1 MMNENNKLRLL
12 GAAAGLANGF
22 FGSGGGIIA
31 VPMLKK
37 VGFEPKKAHAGS
49 LALTLPLST
58 VSALF
63 YIGNGS
69 ADYMSAL
76 KLIPLG
82 LAGAAVGAFLMKRI
96 PVRLLSGIF
105 GVLLIGAGMR
115 NLFL

>member
-1 MMNENNKLRLL
+1 MKDKNKMRLL

-37 VGFEPKKAHAGS
+37 AGFEPKKAHAGS
-49 LALTLPLST
+49 LALTLPLSV

-63 YIGNGS
+63 YLGNGS
-69 ADYMSAL
+69 FDYMSAL
-76 KLIPLG
+76 KLIPVG
-82 LAGAAVGAFLMKRI
+82 LAGAVIGTFLMKRI
-96 PVRLLSGIF
+96 SVRLLSGIF
-105 GVLLIGAGMR
+105 GLLLVIAGVR